1 MPDNLESLC
10 DLAERR
16 AVEHRKPLARLFER
30 VFAAIRDGKLDFA
43 YPDEFERDYGSLKH
57 RIPLV
62 LPGAPDDAPKTH
74 IEILCTGALR
84 AIENGDAFD
93 PWKQPWVQR
102 MLVSAAAFDRELFPA
117 DQKRRPGARS
127 LAEPLANFIKSE
139 FPNGVPRGLK
149 REEIARRAKDAGAV
163 GRVVNPKTVTEAI
176 KLLGGRN

>member
-74 IEILCTGALR
+74 IEILCTSALR
-84 AIENGDAFD
+84 AIENGDAFP
-93 PWKQPWVQR
+93 PWTQLWVRR
-102 MLVSAAAFDRELFPA
+102 MLVSAAAFDKALFPA
-117 DQKRRPGARS
+117 DQKQPVGRDNQVNPFADF
-127 LAEPLANFIKSE
+127 LIKT
-139 FPNGVPRGLK
+139 FPDGVPAGVT
-149 REEIARRAKDAGAV
+149 REDIAR
-163 GRVVNPKTVTEAI
+163 
-176 KLLGGRN
+176 

>member
-62 LPGAPDDAPKTH
+62 LPWAPDDAPKNH
-74 IEILCTGALR
+74 IEILCTSALR
-84 AIENGDAFD
+84 AIENGDAFP
-93 PWKQPWVQR
+93 PWTQGWVR
-102 MLVSAAAFDRELFPA
+102 RILVSAAAFDKTLFPA
-117 DQKRRPGARS
+117 DQKQRPGPES
-127 LAEPLANFIKSE
+127 LVEPLADFIKNT
-139 FPNGVPRGLK
+139 FPNGVPPGMTRK
-149 REEIARRAKDAGAV
+149 AIAKQAYD
-163 GRVVNPKTVTEAI
+163 
-176 KLLGGRN
+176 